1 MPVTGRKNFTF
12 KEDFANEKTFDQHG
26 SGGQYGSQH
35 HTCPCFCIRGGQQ
48 PETVIGQEID
58 RQNSSEDYSEVSS
71 LDQLTYT
78 GNECKVRLKENIV
91 MTTAVT
97 VNSGNRLT
105 IDLNGHTLTAPENDR
120 AFRIQDGAL
129 TIEDSIGTGVIQG
142 SGTVTSYGGNGG
154 AIWMSSSD
162 SNNALTLTG
171 GTIRGFTAKYG
182 AGVYM
187 GSGTFHMTGGA
198 IQNCLATDGG
208 LADGGGVYVFGGS
221 FELTDGTISACKA
234 NNAGGGVYVSSGSFE
249 MSGGS
254 IENCTA
260 HEGAGV
266 KVYASNGK
274 TASFSMNGS
283 GEIKNCNQNGVSVSA
298 IGNGTPEFTM
308 DGGTIEG
315 SSGYGVWVA
324 AGSAVMSGGS
334 VKDSERYD
342 IYIGRSATLTVN
354 NTQVGGTVMNMGAI
368 TGQGSAEFTGTVENL
383 GYVGAGKITGC
394 KIHRIEHRSPYKG
407 TIENST
413 WDEYV
418 YLLGYRWPAEKIPS
432 AAGESISLKF
442 PSYISEPA
450 AMTNTLVIPEGVTV
464 TVDLAGKPVSA
475 DTTVTSDIKIINHG
489 TLTLIDSSTGGTLSI
504 PIENDGVLNANGGT
518 VTGEVTNKGTI
529 QATGTPVTKF
539 TGTLVNEEGA
549 SVTAGNFMDCTITNN
564 GGTIGGDAIFDR
576 PEPDPEQPGA
586 GSEDGGAGAVIAAL
600 AVGTVVVGGGIL
612 LAHSYIQNNLPEGF
626 AVPETRRELAV
637 VLWNMASKPEP
648 ASQQTYTDVQDEEV
662 LKAVCWAVE
671 NELVTPETESTLGAD
686 VRVNRLQVIGAMY
699 QTNKRKK

>member
-1 MPVTGRKNFTF
+1 MRPG
-12 KEDFANEKTFDQHG
+12 
-26 SGGQYGSQH
+26 
-35 HTCPCFCIRGGQQ
+35 GGQQ

-58 RQNSSEDYSEVSS
+58 RQNSSGDYLEVSS
-71 LDQLTYT
+71 LDQLTYIN
-78 GNECKVRLKENIV
+78 NECKVRLTKDIV
-91 MTTAVT
+91 MTKAVT
-97 VNSGNRLT
+97 VNNGNSLT
-105 IDLNGHTLTAPENDR
+105 INLNGHTLTAAANSQ
-120 AFRIQDGAL
+120 AFRIQGGAL

-142 SGTVTSYGGNGG
+142 SGTVTGNGG

-171 GTIRGFTAKYG
+171 GTIRGFTA
-182 AGVYM
+182 
-187 GSGTFHMTGGA
+187 T
-198 IQNCLATDGG
+198 
-208 LADGGGVYVFGGS
+208 DGGGVYVDGGS
-221 FELTDGTISACKA
+221 FEMSGGTISACNA
-234 NNAGGGVYVSSGSFE
+234 TNAGGGVYVSSGSFK

-254 IENCTA
+254 IEDCTA

-274 TASFSMNGS
+274 TASFSMTGGEIQNCNTDGVSIYAIGS
-283 GEIKNCNQNGVSVSA
+283 GTS
-298 IGNGTPEFTM
+298 EFTM
-308 DGGTIEG
+308 TGGTIEDNG
-315 SSGYGVWVA
+315 GYGVWVDN
-324 AGSAVMSGGS
+324 GSAVMSGGS
-334 VKDSERYD
+334 VKGSERYD
-342 IYIGRSATLTVN
+342 IYIGSRATLTVN
-354 NTQVGGTVMNMGAI
+354 NTQVGGTVLNMGKI
-368 TGQGSAEFTGTVENL
+368 TGQGSAEFTGTVENS
-383 GYVGAGKITGC
+383 GYAAAGITGC

-407 TIENST
+407 TIEGST

-418 YLLGYRWPAEKIPS
+418 YLLGYSWPTAKIPS
-432 AAGESISLKF
+432 GAGESISLKF
-442 PSYISEPA
+442 PSYITPKME
-450 AMTNTLVIPEGVTV
+450 NTLEIPEGVTV

-475 DTTVTSDIKIINHG
+475 DAEASDIKIINHG

-518 VTGEVTNKGTI
+518 VTGKVTNRGTI
-529 QATGTPVTKF
+529 QATGTPVTQF
-539 TGTLVNEEGA
+539 TGTLVNQEGA

-564 GGTIGGDAIFDR
+564 GGTIGGGAILDK

-600 AVGTVVVGGGIL
+600 AVGTAVVGGGIL

-626 AVPETRRELAV
+626 AVPETRQELAV
-637 VLWNMASKPEP
+637 VLWNMAGKPEP

>member
-1 MPVTGRKNFTF
+1 MKKRLISMVLAVSMAVSIMPAPA
-12 KEDFANEKTFDQHG
+12 FA
-26 SGGQYGSQH
+26 SG
-35 HTCPCFCIRGGQQ
+35 GGQQ

-78 GNECKVRLKENIV
+78 NQECKVRLTENIV

-97 VNSGNRLT
+97 VNSGNSLT

-129 TIEDSIGTGVIQG
+129 TIEDGTGTGVIQG

-208 LADGGGVYVFGGS
+208 LADGGGVYVSGGS

-266 KVYASNGK
+266 KVYASSGE
-274 TASFSMNGS
+274 TASFSMNGF

-308 DGGTIEG
+308 AGGTIEG

-413 WDEYV
+413 WEEYV
-418 YLLGYRWPAEKIPS
+418 YLLGYSWPTAKIPS

-450 AMTNTLVIPEGVTV
+450 AMTNTLEIPEGVTV

-475 DTTVTSDIKIINHG
+475 DPDASDIKIINHG

-539 TGTLVNEEGA
+539 TGTLVNEDGA

-564 GGTIGGDAIFDR
+564 GGTIGGDAIFEK

-626 AVPETRRELAV
+626 AVPETRQELAV

-662 LKAVCWAVE
+662 LKAVRWAVE
-671 NELVTPETESTLGAD
+671 NGLVTPETESTLGAD

>member
-1 MPVTGRKNFTF
+1 MRP
-12 KEDFANEKTFDQHG
+12 
-26 SGGQYGSQH
+26 
-35 HTCPCFCIRGGQQ
+35 GGQQ

-58 RQNSSEDYSEVSS
+58 RQNSSGDYLEVSS
-71 LDQLTYT
+71 LDQLTYIN
-78 GNECKVRLKENIV
+78 NECKVRLTKDIV
-91 MTTAVT
+91 MTKAVT
-97 VNSGNRLT
+97 VNNGNSLT
-105 IDLNGHTLTAPENDR
+105 IDLNGHTLTAAANSQ
-120 AFRIQDGAL
+120 AFRIQGGAL

-142 SGTVTSYGGNGG
+142 SGTVTGNGG

-171 GTIRGFTAKYG
+171 GTIRGFTA
-182 AGVYM
+182 
-187 GSGTFHMTGGA
+187 T
-198 IQNCLATDGG
+198 
-208 LADGGGVYVFGGS
+208 DGGGVYVDGGS
-221 FELTDGTISACKA
+221 FEMSGGTISACNA
-234 NNAGGGVYVSSGSFE
+234 TNAGGGVYVSSGSFE

-254 IENCTA
+254 IEDCTA

-274 TASFSMNGS
+274 TASFSMTGGEIQNCNTDGVSIYAIGS
-283 GEIKNCNQNGVSVSA
+283 GTS
-298 IGNGTPEFTM
+298 EFTM
-308 DGGTIEG
+308 TGGTIEDNG
-315 SSGYGVWVA
+315 GYGVWVDN
-324 AGSAVMSGGS
+324 GSAVMSGGS
-334 VKDSERYD
+334 VKGSERYD
-342 IYIGRSATLTVN
+342 IYIGSRATLTVN
-354 NTQVGGTVMNMGAI
+354 NTQVGGTVLNMGKI
-368 TGQGSAEFTGTVENL
+368 TGQGSAEFTGTVENS
-383 GYVGAGKITGC
+383 GYAAAGITGC

-407 TIENST
+407 TIEGST

-418 YLLGYRWPAEKIPS
+418 YLLGYSWPTAKIPS
-432 AAGESISLKF
+432 GAGESISLKF
-442 PSYISEPA
+442 PSYITPKME
-450 AMTNTLVIPEGVTV
+450 NTLEIPEGVTV

-475 DTTVTSDIKIINHG
+475 DTGASDIKIINHG
-489 TLTLIDSSTGGTLSI
+489 TLTLIDSGTDGTLSI

-518 VTGEVTNKGTI
+518 VTSEVTNKGTI
-529 QATGTPVTKF
+529 QATGTPVTQF

-549 SVTAGNFMDCTITNN
+549 SVTAGDFRGCMITNN
-564 GGTIGGDAIFDR
+564 GGTIGGDAILDN
-576 PEPDPEQPGA
+576 PEPGPEQPGA

-626 AVPETRRELAV
+626 AVPETRQELAV
-637 VLWNMASKPEP
+637 VLWNMAGKPEP

>member
-1 MPVTGRKNFTF
+1 MHPG
-12 KEDFANEKTFDQHG
+12 
-26 SGGQYGSQH
+26 
-35 HTCPCFCIRGGQQ
+35 GGQQ
-48 PETVIGQEID
+48 SETVIGQEID
-58 RQNSSEDYSEVSS
+58 RQNSSEGYSEVSS

-78 GNECKVRLKENIV
+78 SKECKVRLTEDIE
-91 MTTAVT
+91 MTVAVT
-97 VNSGNRLT
+97 VDNGKSLT
-105 IDLNGHTLTAPENDR
+105 IDLNGHTLTAAENSR
-120 AFRIQDGAL
+120 AFWIQNGAL

-142 SGTVTSYGGNGG
+142 SGTVNGYGG
-154 AIWMSSSD
+154 AIWMSSGD

-171 GTIRGFTAKYG
+171 GTIRGFNAGYG

-187 GSGTFHMTGGA
+187 GNGTFRMTGGA
-198 IQNCLATDGG
+198 IQSCSAT
-208 LADGGGVYVFGGS
+208 DGGGVYVDGGS
-221 FELTDGTISACKA
+221 FEMTDGTISACNA
-234 NNAGGGVYVSSGSFE
+234 TNAGGGVYVSSGSFE

-266 KVYASNGK
+266 KVHASSGE
-274 TASFSMNGS
+274 TASFSMKGS
-283 GEIKNCNQNGVSVSA
+283 GEIKNCNTDGVSIFARGS
-298 IGNGTPEFTM
+298 GTSEFTM
-308 DGGTIEG
+308 DGGTIEDNG
-315 SSGYGVWVA
+315 GDGVRVD

-334 VKDSERYD
+334 VKDSELYD
-342 IYIGRSATLTVN
+342 IRIGSSATLTVN
-354 NTQVGGTVMNMGAI
+354 NTQVGGTVLNLGKI
-368 TGQGSAEFTGTVENL
+368 TGQGSAEFTGTVENS
-383 GYVGAGKITGC
+383 GYAVAEITGC
-394 KIHRIEHRSPYKG
+394 TIHRIEHRSPYKG
-407 TIENST
+407 TIEGST

-418 YLLGYRWPAEKIPS
+418 YLLGRSWPTAKIPS
-432 AAGESISLKF
+432 EAGESITLKVSSYLPPVMENSL
-442 PSYISEPA
+442 
-450 AMTNTLVIPEGVTV
+450 TIPEGVTV
-464 TVDLAGKPVSA
+464 TVDLAGKTLSA
-475 DTTVTSDIKIINHG
+475 KESDFKIINHG

-504 PIENDGVLNANGGT
+504 PIENDGILNANGGT
-518 VTGEVTNKGTI
+518 VTSKVTNKGTI

-549 SVTAGNFMDCTITNN
+549 SVTAGDFMDCTITNN
-564 GGTIGGDAIFDR
+564 GGMIGGDAILDK

-600 AVGTVVVGGGIL
+600 AVGTAVVGGGIL

-626 AVPETRRELAV
+626 AVPETRQELAV
-637 VLWNMASKPEP
+637 VLWNMAGKPEP

>member
-1 MPVTGRKNFTF
+1 MKKRLISMVLAVSMAVSIMPAPA
-12 KEDFANEKTFDQHG
+12 FA
-26 SGGQYGSQH
+26 SG
-35 HTCPCFCIRGGQQ
+35 GGQQ
-48 PETVIGQEID
+48 PETVIGQEVD

-71 LDQLTYT
+71 LDQLIYT
-78 GNECKVRLKENIV
+78 NNECKVRLTENIV
-91 MTTAVT
+91 MTGAVT
-97 VNSGNRLT
+97 VNNGNSLT
-105 IDLNGHTLTAPENDR
+105 IDLNGHTLTAAANSQ
-120 AFRIQDGAL
+120 AFRIQGGAL

-142 SGTVTSYGGNGG
+142 SGTVTGNGG

-171 GTIRGFTAKYG
+171 GTIRGFTA
-182 AGVYM
+182 
-187 GSGTFHMTGGA
+187 T
-198 IQNCLATDGG
+198 
-208 LADGGGVYVFGGS
+208 DGGGVYVDGGS
-221 FELTDGTISACKA
+221 FEMSGGTISACNA
-234 NNAGGGVYVSSGSFE
+234 TNAGGGVYVSSGSFK

-254 IENCTA
+254 IEDCTA

-274 TASFSMNGS
+274 TASFSMTGGEIQNCNTDGVSIYAIGS
-283 GEIKNCNQNGVSVSA
+283 GTS
-298 IGNGTPEFTM
+298 EFTM
-308 DGGTIEG
+308 TGGTIEDNG
-315 SSGYGVWVA
+315 GYGVWVDN
-324 AGSAVMSGGS
+324 GSAVMSGGS
-334 VKDSERYD
+334 VKGSERYD
-342 IYIGRSATLTVN
+342 IYIGSRATLTVN
-354 NTQVGGTVMNMGAI
+354 NTQVGGTVLNMGKI
-368 TGQGSAEFTGTVENL
+368 TGQGSAEFTGTVENS
-383 GYVGAGKITGC
+383 GYAAAGITGC

-407 TIENST
+407 TITDSPC
-413 WDEYV
+413 DEYV
-418 YLLGYRWPAEKIPS
+418 YLLGYSWPTAKIPS
-432 AAGESISLKF
+432 GAGESISLKF
-442 PSYISEPA
+442 PSYITPKME
-450 AMTNTLVIPEGVTV
+450 NTLEIPEGVTV

-475 DTTVTSDIKIINHG
+475 DAEASDIKIINHG

-518 VTGEVTNKGTI
+518 VTGKVTNRGTI
-529 QATGTPVTKF
+529 QATGTPVTQF
-539 TGTLVNEEGA
+539 TGTLVNQEGA

-564 GGTIGGDAIFDR
+564 GGTIGGGAILDK

-600 AVGTVVVGGGIL
+600 AVGTAVVGGGIL

-626 AVPETRRELAV
+626 AVPETRQELAV
-637 VLWNMASKPEP
+637 VLWNMAGKPEP

>member
-1 MPVTGRKNFTF
+1 MRP
-12 KEDFANEKTFDQHG
+12 
-26 SGGQYGSQH
+26 
-35 HTCPCFCIRGGQQ
+35 GGQQ

-58 RQNSSEDYSEVSS
+58 RQNSSGDYLEVSS
-71 LDQLTYT
+71 LDQLTYIN
-78 GNECKVRLKENIV
+78 NECKVRLTKDIV
-91 MTTAVT
+91 MTKAVT
-97 VNSGNRLT
+97 VNNGNSLT
-105 IDLNGHTLTAPENDR
+105 IDLNGHTLTAAANSQ
-120 AFRIQDGAL
+120 AFRIQGGAL

-142 SGTVTSYGGNGG
+142 SGTVTGNGG

-171 GTIRGFTAKYG
+171 GTIRGFTA
-182 AGVYM
+182 
-187 GSGTFHMTGGA
+187 T
-198 IQNCLATDGG
+198 
-208 LADGGGVYVFGGS
+208 DGGGVYVDGGS
-221 FELTDGTISACKA
+221 FEMSGGTISACNA
-234 NNAGGGVYVSSGSFE
+234 TNAGGGVYVSSGSFK

-254 IENCTA
+254 IEDCTA

-274 TASFSMNGS
+274 TASFSMTGGEIQNCNTDGVSIYAIGS
-283 GEIKNCNQNGVSVSA
+283 GTS
-298 IGNGTPEFTM
+298 EFTM
-308 DGGTIEG
+308 TGGTIEDNG
-315 SSGYGVWVA
+315 GYGVWVDN
-324 AGSAVMSGGS
+324 GSAVMSGGS
-334 VKDSERYD
+334 VKGSERYD
-342 IYIGRSATLTVN
+342 IYIGSRATLTVN
-354 NTQVGGTVMNMGAI
+354 NTQVGGTVLNMGKI
-368 TGQGSAEFTGTVENL
+368 TGQGSAEFTGTVENS
-383 GYVGAGKITGC
+383 GYAAAGITGC

-418 YLLGYRWPAEKIPS
+418 YLLGRSWKIPS
-432 AAGESISLKF
+432 GAGESITLKVS
-442 PSYISEPA
+442 SYLPPVME
-450 AMTNTLVIPEGVTV
+450 NTLEIPKGVTV
-464 TVDLAGKPVSA
+464 TVDLAGKPLSA
-475 DTTVTSDIKIINHG
+475 KESDFKIINNG

-518 VTGEVTNKGTI
+518 VTGKVTNRGTI
-529 QATGTPVTKF
+529 QATGTPVTQF
-539 TGTLVNEEGA
+539 TGTLVNQEGA
-549 SVTAGNFMDCTITNN
+549 SVTAGDFRGCTITNN
-564 GGTIGGDAIFDR
+564 GGTIGGDAIWDN
-576 PEPDPEQPGA
+576 PEPGPEQPGA

-626 AVPETRRELAV
+626 AVPETRQELAV
-637 VLWNMASKPEP
+637 VLWNMAGKPEP

>member
-1 MPVTGRKNFTF
+1 MRP
-12 KEDFANEKTFDQHG
+12 
-26 SGGQYGSQH
+26 
-35 HTCPCFCIRGGQQ
+35 GGQQ

-58 RQNSSEDYSEVSS
+58 RQNSSGDYLEVSS
-71 LDQLTYT
+71 LDQLTYIN
-78 GNECKVRLKENIV
+78 NECKVRLTKDIV
-91 MTTAVT
+91 MTKAVT
-97 VNSGNRLT
+97 VNNGNSLT
-105 IDLNGHTLTAPENDR
+105 IDLNGHTLTAAANSQ
-120 AFRIQDGAL
+120 AFRIQGGAL

-142 SGTVTSYGGNGG
+142 SGTVTGNGG

-171 GTIRGFTAKYG
+171 GTIRGFTA
-182 AGVYM
+182 
-187 GSGTFHMTGGA
+187 T
-198 IQNCLATDGG
+198 
-208 LADGGGVYVFGGS
+208 DGGGVYVDGGS
-221 FELTDGTISACKA
+221 FEMSGGTISACNA
-234 NNAGGGVYVSSGSFE
+234 TNAGGGVYVSSGSFK

-254 IENCTA
+254 IEDCTA

-274 TASFSMNGS
+274 TASFSMTGGEIQNCNTDGVSIYAIGS
-283 GEIKNCNQNGVSVSA
+283 GTS
-298 IGNGTPEFTM
+298 EFTM
-308 DGGTIEG
+308 TGGTIEDNG
-315 SSGYGVWVA
+315 GYGVWVDN
-324 AGSAVMSGGS
+324 GSAVMSGGS
-334 VKDSERYD
+334 VKGSERYD
-342 IYIGRSATLTVN
+342 IYIGSRATLTVN
-354 NTQVGGTVMNMGAI
+354 NTQVGGTVLNMGKI
-368 TGQGSAEFTGTVENL
+368 TGQGSAEFTGTVENS
-383 GYVGAGKITGC
+383 GYAAAGITGC

-407 TIENST
+407 TIEGST

-418 YLLGYRWPAEKIPS
+418 YLLGYSWPTAKIPS
-432 AAGESISLKF
+432 GAGESIFLKF
-442 PSYISEPA
+442 PSYITPKME
-450 AMTNTLVIPEGVTV
+450 NTLEIPEGVTV

-475 DTTVTSDIKIINHG
+475 DTGASDIKIINHG
-489 TLTLIDSSTGGTLSI
+489 TLTLIDSGTDGTLSI

-518 VTGEVTNKGTI
+518 VTGKVTNRGTI

-539 TGTLVNEEGA
+539 TGTLVNQEGA
-549 SVTAGNFMDCTITNN
+549 SVTAGDFRGCMITNN
-564 GGTIGGDAIFDR
+564 GGTIGGGAILDN

-600 AVGTVVVGGGIL
+600 AVGTAVVGGGIL

-626 AVPETRRELAV
+626 AVPETRQELAV
-637 VLWNMASKPEP
+637 VLWNMAGKPEP

>member
-1 MPVTGRKNFTF
+1 MKKRLISMVLAVSMAVSIMPTPA
-12 KEDFANEKTFDQHG
+12 FA
-26 SGGQYGSQH
+26 SG
-35 HTCPCFCIRGGQQ
+35 GGQQ

-78 GNECKVRLKENIV
+78 SQECKVRLTENIV

-97 VNSGNRLT
+97 VDNGNRLT

-129 TIEDSIGTGVIQG
+129 TIKDSIGTGVIQG

-187 GSGTFHMTGGA
+187 GNGTFRMTGGA
-198 IQNCLATDGG
+198 IQNCSATDGN
-208 LADGGGVYVFGGS
+208 ADGGGVYVFGGS
-221 FELTDGTISACKA
+221 FELTDGTISACNA
-234 NNAGGGVYVSSGSFE
+234 TNAGGGVYVSSGSFE

-266 KVYASNGK
+266 KVYASSGE
-274 TASFSMNGS
+274 TASFSMSGS
-283 GEIKNCNQNGVSVSA
+283 GKIKNCNQNGVSVSA

-308 DGGTIEG
+308 AGGTIEG

-324 AGSAVMSGGS
+324 AGSAEMSGGS
-334 VKDSERYD
+334 VIKGSERYD

-368 TGQGSAEFTGTVENL
+368 TGQGNAEFTGTVENL

-450 AMTNTLVIPEGVTV
+450 AMTNTLEIPEGVTV

-539 TGTLVNEEGA
+539 TGILVNEEGA

-564 GGTIGGDAIFDR
+564 GGTIGGDAIFEK

-626 AVPETRRELAV
+626 AVPETRQELAV
-637 VLWNMASKPEP
+637 VLWNMAGKPEP

-699 QTNKRKK
+699 QANKRKK

>member
-1 MPVTGRKNFTF
+1 M
-12 KEDFANEKTFDQHG
+12 
-26 SGGQYGSQH
+26 
-35 HTCPCFCIRGGQQ
+35 
-48 PETVIGQEID
+48 IGQEID

-142 SGTVTSYGGNGG
+142 SVTSYGGNGG

-418 YLLGYRWPAEKIPS
+418 YLLGYSWPTAKIPS
-432 AAGESISLKF
+432 AAGESISLKV
-442 PSYISEPA
+442 PSYISTP

-475 DTTVTSDIKIINHG
+475 DPDASDIKIINHG

-529 QATGTPVTKF
+529 QATGTTVTRF

-564 GGTIGGDAIFDR
+564 GGTIGGDAIFEK

-626 AVPETRRELAV
+626 AVPETRQELAV

-648 ASQQTYTDVQDEEV
+648 ASQQTYTDVQDEEA
-662 LKAVCWAVE
+662 LKAVRWAVE
-671 NELVTPETESTLGAD
+671 NGLVTPETESTLGAD

>member
-1 MPVTGRKNFTF
+1 MRPG
-12 KEDFANEKTFDQHG
+12 
-26 SGGQYGSQH
+26 
-35 HTCPCFCIRGGQQ
+35 GGQQ

-58 RQNSSEDYSEVSS
+58 RQNSSGDYLEVSS
-71 LDQLTYT
+71 LDQLTYIN
-78 GNECKVRLKENIV
+78 NECKVRLTKDIV
-91 MTTAVT
+91 MTKAVT
-97 VNSGNRLT
+97 VNNGNSLT
-105 IDLNGHTLTAPENDR
+105 IDLNGHTLTAAANSQ
-120 AFRIQDGAL
+120 AFRIQGGAL

-142 SGTVTSYGGNGG
+142 SGTVTGNGG

-171 GTIRGFTAKYG
+171 GTIRGFTA
-182 AGVYM
+182 
-187 GSGTFHMTGGA
+187 T
-198 IQNCLATDGG
+198 
-208 LADGGGVYVFGGS
+208 DGGGVYVDGGS
-221 FELTDGTISACKA
+221 FEMSGGTISACNA
-234 NNAGGGVYVSSGSFE
+234 TNAGGGVYVSSGSFK

-254 IENCTA
+254 IEDCTA

-274 TASFSMNGS
+274 TASFSMTGGEIQNCNTDGVSIYAIGS
-283 GEIKNCNQNGVSVSA
+283 GTS
-298 IGNGTPEFTM
+298 EFTM
-308 DGGTIEG
+308 TGGTIEDNG
-315 SSGYGVWVA
+315 GYGVWVDN
-324 AGSAVMSGGS
+324 GSAVMSGGS
-334 VKDSERYD
+334 VKGSERYD
-342 IYIGRSATLTVN
+342 IYIGSRATLTVN
-354 NTQVGGTVMNMGAI
+354 NTQVGGTVLNMGKI
-368 TGQGSAEFTGTVENL
+368 TGQGSAEFTGTVENS
-383 GYVGAGKITGC
+383 GYAAAGITGC

-407 TIENST
+407 TIEGST

-418 YLLGYRWPAEKIPS
+418 YLLGYSWPTAKIPS
-432 AAGESISLKF
+432 GAGESISLKF
-442 PSYISEPA
+442 PSYITPKME
-450 AMTNTLVIPEGVTV
+450 NTLEIPEGVTV
-464 TVDLAGKPVSA
+464 TVNLAGKPVSA
-475 DTTVTSDIKIINHG
+475 DAEASDIKIINHG

-518 VTGEVTNKGTI
+518 VTGKVTNRGTI
-529 QATGTPVTKF
+529 QATGTPVTQF
-539 TGTLVNEEGA
+539 TGTLVNQEGA

-564 GGTIGGDAIFDR
+564 GGTIGGGAILDK

-600 AVGTVVVGGGIL
+600 AVGTAVVGGGIL

-626 AVPETRRELAV
+626 AVPETRQELAV
-637 VLWNMASKPEP
+637 VLWNMAGKPEP